1 MGNDHTVKEQRQ
13 PLMFSNCSTSIKT
26 AAINKA
32 IVDSRLHPDAQ
43 LTVSTSGLYRSA
55 KFGWNLCRYMYYYAE
70 AAETFIKCRQK
81 TTKYYNTK
89 RVFFKLAE
97 HYFAM
102 RNTVFN
108 KLHLN
113 MLFDNI
119 YTSINRRNT
128 VFRYY

>member
-1 MGNDHTVKEQRQ
+1 
-13 PLMFSNCSTSIKT
+13 
-26 AAINKA
+26 
-32 IVDSRLHPDAQ
+32 
-43 LTVSTSGLYRSA
+43 
-55 KFGWNLCRYMYYYAE
+55 MYYYAE

-89 RVFFKLAE
+89 IVFKLAE
-97 HYFAM
+97 YHFAM

-119 YTSINRRNT
+119 YTSNNRRNT
-128 VFRYY
+128 VFRHY